1 MGASVGRRLALAAAL
16 AAAAA
21 LPLAA
26 QTCGPALRRILFG
39 SCLIPTRPHPTLDV
53 AVRERPDL
61 FIFMGDNVYADT
73 SDPAVLEHRYAE
85 LRDDPAF
92 QRLEA
97 ACPVLATWDDHD
109 YGANDAGGDFPAK
122 VMSREHFLDF
132 WRVPADSPRRG
143 HGGVYDSASFGP
155 PGRRVQ
161 VILLDTR
168 YFRSPLRVGRIPGL
182 AHGPFVAEDNP
193 SATILGEEQWRWLE
207 ERLREP
213 ARVRLVVS
221 SIQVLAAQHGWEA
234 WANFPLEQ
242 QRLLEIV
249 RRTQASGVIFLSGDR
264 HFAEIS
270 RLDAEGLYPLYDVTS
285 SGLNRKFPVDEP
297 DANRSRVGG
306 AYIGHNVGALDID
319 WDRGDPLLTVRI
331 LDAEARERLRQEI
344 PLSRLSAQP

>member
-1 MGASVGRRLALAAAL
+1 MGTRVVSLRALAAAL
-16 AAAAA
+16 AIAASLPPA
-21 LPLAA
+21 LPA
-26 QTCGPALRRILFG
+26 QEQALRRILFG

-73 SDPAVLEHRYAE
+73 SDPAVLERRYAE
-85 LRDDPAF
+85 LRNDPAF

-132 WRVPADSPRRG
+132 WRVPADSPRRA
-143 HGGVYDSASFGP
+143 HDGVYDSAFFGP

-161 VILLDTR
+161 IILLDTR
-168 YFRSPLRVGRIPGL
+168 YFRSRLRIGRIPGL
-182 AHGPFVAEDNP
+182 THGPYVADDNP
-193 SATILGEEQWRWLE
+193 SATILGGEQWRWLE

-213 ARVRLVVS
+213 ARVRLIVS

-242 QRLLEIV
+242 KRLLETLS
-249 RRTQASGVIFLSGDR
+249 RTEASGVIFLSGDR

-285 SGLNRKFPVDEP
+285 SGLNRKSPVDEP
-297 DANRSRVGG
+297 DRNRFRVGG

-319 WDRGDPLLTVRI
+319 WDREDPLLTVRI
-331 LDAEARERLRQEI
+331 LDAEGREKLRQEI
-344 PLSRLSAQP
+344 PLSLLRAQP